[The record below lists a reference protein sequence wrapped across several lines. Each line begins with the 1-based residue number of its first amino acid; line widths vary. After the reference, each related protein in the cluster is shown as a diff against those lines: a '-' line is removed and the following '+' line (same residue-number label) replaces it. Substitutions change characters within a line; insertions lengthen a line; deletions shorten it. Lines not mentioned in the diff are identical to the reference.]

1 MGWGRA
7 AVVAAGAGLLAGGAQ
22 AQTKQQVT
30 GPVATYWMSAQTTT
44 GFGGLGGAGGR
55 PSMGALMGAAMGG
68 GSNVTKSL
76 TLQLG
81 SARKAA
87 AAPAAEHIPPS
98 GLRAGPSLPL
108 LTPVATPRQPI
119 HDSDPGQIPQDY
131 RPKGKM
137 LIFWGCGEHAKAGQP
152 IVIDFAKVAAGQVP
166 PGMQALAAQFGRPMQ
181 PPSPG
186 RDATYGEWPNERTKT
201 SVPSG
206 GSLVGE
212 HLIRGNYSPDIKF
225 ALDGSE
231 DFLAP
236 LNLTRNDIGPSGA
249 GQLAW
254 NAVPNARGYLATA
267 VGAGEN
273 DTMVLWSSSEA
284 QASAF
289 ALPDYLSNED
299 LTRLVSSK
307 ALMAPAT
314 TSCTIPQEAVRA
326 APTLMVQLAAYGGET
341 NVSYPPR
348 PADPKVP
355 WNIDWTLKVRYK
367 SQTGAMLGMQM
378 PGMDGGDDG
387 DVAGGRDGGG
397 PPGRQQP
404 PQSPLGIPGVG
415 GAILKGL
422 GGRLPGL

>member
-1 MGWGRA
+1 MRWGRA
-7 AVVAAGAGLLAGGAQ
+7 AALAAGAGMLAGGVQ

-30 GPVATYWMSAQTTT
+30 GPVATYWMSAQTAT
-44 GFGGLGGAGGR
+44 GFGGLAGGGR

-68 GSNVTKSL
+68 GSNVSKSL

-81 SARKAA
+81 SSRAA
-87 AAPAAEHIPPS
+87 TAAPAAEHLPPT
-98 GLRAGPSLPL
+98 GLRAGQSLPL
-108 LTPVATPRQPI
+108 LTPTTQAAAQD
-119 HDSDPGQIPQDY
+119 HDPDPLRMPNDH

-137 LIFWGCGEHAKAGQP
+137 LIFWGCGERAKAGQP
-152 IVIDFAKVAAGQVP
+152 VVIDFAKMAAGQIP
-166 PGMQALAAQFGRPMQ
+166 PGMQALAAQFGTPMQ

-186 RDATYGEWPNERTKT
+186 RNKTYGEWPNERTRT
-201 SVPSG
+201 SVPAA
-206 GSLVGE
+206 GSLVGD
-212 HLIRGNYSPDIKF
+212 HLIKGNYSPDIKF
-225 ALDGSE
+225 ALNASE

-236 LNLTRNDIGPSGA
+236 LNLTQNSIGPTGS

-254 NAVPNARGYLATA
+254 NPIPNARGFLATA

-273 DTMVLWSSSEA
+273 DTVVLWSSSEV

-289 ALPDYLSNED
+289 ALPDYLSNAD
-299 LTRLVSSK
+299 LTRLISSK
-307 ALMAPAT
+307 ALMAPGT
-314 TSCTIPQEAVRA
+314 TSCTIPQEAVKA
-326 APTLMVQLAAYGGET
+326 APNLMVQLAAYGGET

-367 SQTGAMLGMQM
+367 SQTGAMLGMEM
-378 PGMDGGDDG
+378 PGMSDDD
-387 DVAGGRDGGG
+387 DVAGGHGGLSAPAG
-397 PPGRQQP
+397 QP
-404 PQSPLGIPGVG
+404 LPQSPLGIPGVG

>member
-7 AVVAAGAGLLAGGAQ
+7 AVVVAGAGLLAGAAQ

-44 GFGGLGGAGGR
+44 GFGGLGGGGR

-68 GSNVTKSL
+68 GSNVSKSL

-81 SARKAA
+81 SSRKAA
-87 AAPAAEHIPPS
+87 AAPAAEHLPPS
-98 GLRAGPSLPL
+98 GLRAGQSLPL
-108 LTPVATPRQPI
+108 LTPVTAARPD

-137 LIFWGCGEHAKAGQP
+137 LIFWGCGEHARAGQP

-186 RDATYGEWPNERTKT
+186 RDATYGEWPNERART
-201 SVPSG
+201 SVPAD
-206 GSLVGE
+206 GSLVGD

-225 ALDGSE
+225 ALNGAQ

-299 LTRLVSSK
+299 LTRLVSNK

-326 APTLMVQLAAYGGET
+326 APNLMVQLAAYGGET

-355 WNIDWTLKVRYK
+355 WNIDWTTKVRYK
-367 SQTGAMLGMQM
+367 SQTGAMLGMEM
-378 PGMDGGDDG
+378 PGSADDG
-387 DVAGGRDGGG
+387 DVAGGRDDGAV
-397 PPGRQQP
+397 PGRQP
-404 PQSPLGIPGVG
+404 PAQSPLGIPGVG